1 MSASRLKGKPLLEIN
16 NLPIICHVVKKAKET
31 GIGKVIVA
39 TEDKEIVVA
48 VEKNDGKAILTGNH
62 KTGTDRIFEAFQK
75 LKITDVEYVVNL
87 QGDEPMIDP
96 NDIINLNNLMIKN
109 NSDIG
114 TLASEVKEDSILN
127 NENIVKVIT
136 KEKLENN
143 KFTKALNFSRKNL
156 SKQNSNIYHHIGIY
170 AYKVSVLEKFI
181 NFNQTKNEI
190 ENRLEQ
196 LRALDN
202 NNFTKALNF
211 SRKDLS
217 KQDSNIYHHIGIYA
231 YKVSVLEKFIN
242 FNQTKNEVKNRL
254 EQLRALDNNITI
266 MVALAKSSPIGI
278 DTKEDYL
285 AIKKIM
291 EYKS

>member
-1 MSASRLKGKPLLEIN
+1 MSATRLKNKPLLEIN

-31 GIGKVIVA
+31 GIGNVIVA
-39 TEDKEIVVA
+39 TEDKEILTA
-48 VEKNDGKAILTGNH
+48 VKKNDGEAILTGNH
-62 KTGTDRIFEAFQK
+62 KTGSDRIFEAFKK
-75 LKITDVEYVVNL
+75 LKIADIDYVVNL

-96 NDIINLNNLMIKN
+96 KDVVKLNNLMLKT

-114 TLASEVKEDSILN
+114 TLASEIKESSVLT

-136 KEKLENN
+136 EKKLENTN
-143 KFTKALNFSRKNL
+143 FTEALNFSRKNL

-170 AYKVSVLEKFI
+170 AYKVSILEKFV

-202 NNFTKALNF
+202 NIDVT
-211 SRKDLS
+211 
-217 KQDSNIYHHIGIYA
+217 
-231 YKVSVLEKFIN
+231 
-242 FNQTKNEVKNRL
+242 
-254 EQLRALDNNITI
+254 
-266 MVALAKSSPIGI
+266 VALAKSSPIGI
-278 DTKEDYL
+278 DTKEDYI